1 MQDIASL
8 AFSADGRLLAVQG
21 GAPEWSLT
29 VWAWERAKIVGTM
42 RTADSS
48 GNPVH
53 QVRLVFP
60 SPKVSLIGKV
70 MLIGITKPQL
80 VSQVISATSYC
91 SQLSNMSIDP
101 VS

>member
-21 GAPEWSLT
+21 GAPEWILT

-53 QVRLVFP
+53 QVRHIL
-60 SPKVSLIGKV
+60 SLR
-70 MLIGITKPQL
+70 LPH
-80 VSQVISATSYC
+80 
-91 SQLSNMSIDP
+91 MSVD
-101 VS
+101 SLRH